1 MVNGLQLVKRGN
13 RWSISGNLQCKGEHK
28 KTKKDK
34 KYLEKKN
41 IYTNMTAFKLLW
53 ATVSSSFL

>member
-28 KTKKDK
+28 KTKKIK
-34 KYLEKKN
+34 S
-41 IYTNMTAFKLLW
+41 T
-53 ATVSSSFL
+53 